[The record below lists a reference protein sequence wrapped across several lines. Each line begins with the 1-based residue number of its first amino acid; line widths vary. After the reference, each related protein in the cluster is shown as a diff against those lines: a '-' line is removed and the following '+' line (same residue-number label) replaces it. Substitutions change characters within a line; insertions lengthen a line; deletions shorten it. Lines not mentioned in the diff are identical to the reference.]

1 MRCREGRQS
10 TPTPTSGRI
19 QNSEAFQTTS
29 ASQES
34 KGNLASARLH
44 TSFEEDW
51 GGHHKICLGSVP
63 YSPDLPLSCFNLFG
77 ALKDAILSTKFETD
91 EYVMSAAINWLREQ
105 GRAQNRQGMYT
116 PAPCWER
123 LCEKIGYGLKPTLF
137 IMCNF
142 RNLRINIYWKKIKAL
157 LSVHPS

>member
-1 MRCREGRQS
+1 MVLMDAM
-10 TPTPTSGRI
+10 PTSGRI

-105 GRAQNRQGMYT
+105 GRAGHRTDKACIHQ
-116 PAPCWER
+116 P
-123 LCEKIGYGLKPTLF
+123 LVEKDFVK
-137 IMCNF
+137 
-142 RNLRINIYWKKIKAL
+142 R
-157 LSVHPS
+157 